1 VAVHIVLADDHAL
14 VRRELRRLLEA
25 EEGWLVCGEAENGR
39 EAVRLCETLRPD
51 VVALDI
57 GMQVMDGLEA
67 AKRIREIAPATVV
80 VIVSMHDSEVMM
92 KAATVTGAGAYILKS
107 EASEH
112 LVPAIRALLADATD
126 LPSRSQAR

>member
-1 VAVHIVLADDHAL
+1 VAVRIVLADDHAL

-57 GMQVMDGLEA
+57 RMRVMDGLEA
-67 AKRIREIAPATVV
+67 ANRIREIAPAMVV
-80 VIVSMHDSEVMM
+80 VIVSMHDSEVMV
-92 KAATVTGAGAYILKS
+92 KAATVAGADAYILKS

-112 LVPAIRALLADATD
+112 LVPAIRVLLADATD

>member
-1 VAVHIVLADDHAL
+1 MAVHIVLADDHAL
-14 VRRELRRLLEA
+14 VRREIRRLLEA

-57 GMQVMDGLEA
+57 RMRVMDGLEA
-67 AKRIREIAPATVV
+67 ARRIREIAPAIAV
-80 VIVSMHDSEVMM
+80 VIVSMHDSEVMV
-92 KAATVTGAGAYILKS
+92 KAATVAGAVAYILKS